1 MSSKKSEKAA
11 KVRISITNVGSE
23 LSFDC
28 PSTPAEIK
36 ELSFDCPS
44 TPAEIKSAVTAALTA
59 HTPLSLQDVQGHEII
74 VPADKIG
81 YVEIGEPAER
91 RVGFGVV

>member
-1 MSSKKSEKAA
+1 MSSKKSEKAS
-11 KVRISITNVGSE
+11 KVRISITHVGSE
-23 LSFDC
+23 LNFDC

-36 ELSFDCPS
+36 
-44 TPAEIKSAVTAALTA
+44 AAVAAALA
-59 HTPLSLQDVQGHEII
+59 AQTPLILQDVQGHEII

-81 YVEIGEPAER
+81 YVEIGEPTER

>member
-1 MSSKKSEKAA
+1 MSSKKSENAS

-28 PSTPAEIK
+28 PTSPA
-36 ELSFDCPS
+36 D
-44 TPAEIKSAVTAALTA
+44 IKSAVTAALTSQS
-59 HTPLSLQDVQGHEII
+59 PLILQDVQGHEII

-81 YVEIGEPAER
+81 YVEIGEPTER